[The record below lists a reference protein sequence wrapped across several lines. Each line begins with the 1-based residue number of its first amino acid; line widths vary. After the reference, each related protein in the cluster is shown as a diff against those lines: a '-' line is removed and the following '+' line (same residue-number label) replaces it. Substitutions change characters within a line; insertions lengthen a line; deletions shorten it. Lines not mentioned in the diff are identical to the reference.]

1 MELIS
6 TYEDES
12 NEYFLTEY
20 IRGIELFDA
29 IRDIGKDFW
38 MPDSY
43 LFYRST

>member
-6 TYEDES
+6 TYEDDA

-38 MPDSY
+38 
-43 LFYRST
+43 LFEGLFVF